1 MDFRL
6 GPRSDSFR
14 TEVREFLDVYLTR
27 DIIEEAHRTG
37 TYHSQE
43 LHRALAEKGWLT
55 ASWPVEHGGQGRD
68 PLEMTALMEELI
80 LAGAPTDGMGT
91 TMLIATILRLEA
103 RAELCQEVLPRVLS
117 GEVLM
122 CLGYSEPDSGSD
134 MAAAK
139 TRAVRDGGEWVI
151 NGQKMWT
158 SLAQVS
164 SYVFLLTRTNLEV
177 PKHRGLTLFLVPL
190 SAEGVEIHPIWTMGG
205 QRTNMTFYSDVR
217 ISDYYRVGDVDDGW
231 GVMRRTAL
239 SLERGGKGR
248 GLADRL
254 LADVVAWA
262 REPDGRGNMPIT
274 DPVVREQLARVA
286 VRNEVSALLG
296 YRAAWNQ
303 TVDDIP
309 GVDGSMGK
317 LFASE
322 SYVRAAADL
331 LDLVGPDGVLQH
343 GESRAPAD
351 GMIEYAQRKAA
362 VTTIYQGTSE
372 IQRSIIAEQ
381 GLGLPRSRN

>member
-14 TEVREFLDVYLTR
+14 EEVRVFLAATLT
-27 DIIEEAHRTG
+27 DEIIEEAHRSG
-37 TYHSQE
+37 TYHSWE
-43 LHRALAEKGWLT
+43 LHRALAQKGWLA

-68 PLEMTALMEELI
+68 PLEMTALAEEMI
-80 LAGAPTDGMGT
+80 LAGAPTDGMTT
-91 TMLIATILRLEA
+91 TMVIATILRMEA
-103 RAELCQEVLPRVLS
+103 STVLCQEVLPRVLS
-117 GEVLM
+117 GEILM

-139 TRAVRDGGEWVI
+139 TRAVRDGDDWVV

-164 SYVFLLTRTNLEV
+164 SYVFLLTRTNPGA

-190 SAEGVEIHPIWTMGG
+190 DSAGVEIHPIETMGG
-205 QRTNMTFYSDVR
+205 QRTNMTFYTDVR
-217 ISDYYRVGDVDDGW
+217 VPDRYRVGEVDDGW

-239 SLERGGKGR
+239 SLERSGKGR

-254 LADVVAWA
+254 LADAVGWA
-262 REPDGRGNMPIT
+262 RQRDSHGDAPID
-274 DPVVREQLARVA
+274 DPVVREQLARIA
-286 VRNEVSALLG
+286 VRNEVSVLLG
-296 YRAAWNQ
+296 YRAAWKQ
-303 TVDDIP
+303 IVDDIP

-322 SYVRAAADL
+322 SYVKAATDLFDL
-331 LDLVGPDGVLQH
+331 LGPGGVLQH
-343 GESRAPAD
+343 GEASAPAD
-351 GMIEYAQRKAA
+351 GMIEHAHRKAA
-362 VTTIYQGTSE
+362 VATIYQGTSE

-381 GLGLPRSRN
+381 GLGLPRSRG